1 MKTLSLILVLVFFSL
16 VADNVVYA
24 SQSSQKRL
32 SSNVITSTVNQVSQ
46 VLIENYVY
54 PEVATKMQASLNQK
68 MLAGRYKSSRTQR
81 ELIAMIESDLQDVS
95 KDGHIDLLL
104 AEDSID
110 RTSNVV
116 SKTKSQKEIR
126 TEIISNSADGT
137 KIGYLQ
143 INTFSGDPET
153 KGRLI
158 DAMKKVVA
166 SDSLIIDLRENE
178 GGDPNLVALLSS
190 YFLENGTQLWSIFD
204 RNAEQILEV
213 RSKDNQ
219 SKFNGPRSCG
229 SGVQPHYWVKLG
241 GRWCYSNSKS
251 ESV

>member
-116 SKTKSQKEIR
+116 PKTKSQKEIR
-126 TEIISNSADGT
+126 TEIISNNVDGT

-153 KGRLI
+153 KGLSI
-158 DAMKKVVA
+158 CVKMKA
-166 SDSLIIDLRENE
+166 EIRIWLR
-178 GGDPNLVALLSS
+178 
-190 YFLENGTQLWSIFD
+190 
-204 RNAEQILEV
+204 
-213 RSKDNQ
+213 
-219 SKFNGPRSCG
+219 C
-229 SGVQPHYWVKLG
+229 
-241 GRWCYSNSKS
+241 
-251 ESV
+251 